1 MATLIT
7 KQNYTVDNVP
17 VGLIDH
23 LPTNVRQL
31 NELATEFNVGA
42 SFQSFTTQALAAN
55 NTQVNANLGA
65 ATYSNGITL
74 AGDALSFTVATS
86 GTYSIDSTLQFF
98 KNNTTSEGTMTA
110 WYTVNGTAF
119 ANRIDG
125 TANSESLAISNQLT
139 ILNIHAH
146 LVLNA
151 GDSVRLMFAG
161 NSSTTPGLFADL
173 QLRASVSAT
182 PYPAIASI
190 SIEIDKVR

>member
-7 KQNYTVDNVP
+7 KENYSVDNLVLGAIERSP
-17 VGLIDH
+17 V
-23 LPTNVRQL
+23 NVRQY
-31 NELATEFNVGA
+31 NELVNDVNVGA
-42 SFQSFTTQALAAN
+42 SFQSFTTQALGAN
-55 NTQVNANLGA
+55 NTQVNANLGV
-65 ATYSNGITL
+65 ATYSNGVTL
-74 AGDALSFTVATS
+74 AGDALSFTVAAA
-86 GTYSIDSTLQFF
+86 GTYSVDSTLQFF

-110 WYTVNGTAF
+110 WYAVNGTAF
-119 ANRIDG
+119 ANRVDG

-139 ILNIHAH
+139 ILNIHSH
-146 LVLNA
+146 LILNA

-190 SIEIDKVR
+190 SIEVDKVR

>member
-1 MATLIT
+1 MANLIT
-7 KQNYTVDNVP
+7 RQNYTVDNVP

-23 LPTNVRQL
+23 LPVNVRQY
-31 NELATEFNVGA
+31 NELVNDVNVGA

-55 NTQVNANLGA
+55 NTQVNANLGV
-65 ATYSNGITL
+65 ATYSNGVTL

-146 LVLNA
+146 LTLNA

-182 PYPAIASI
+182 PYPAIASV
-190 SIEIDKVR
+190 SIEVDKVR